1 MLARRSDCF
10 DDDESCENEEEP
22 CEIGGSSSSGGLQL
36 QGSGE
41 YGEDTLD
48 ALERLFRASPDFPDH
63 FETLHTQ
70 TEQLEKLWNLPD
82 AEGYHFRENIV
93 ATSDPDFRRTSSS
106 EVLHG
111 LERSVSLNHLSLR
124 CGPKSGCTSF
134 DSITDRQSYLLCT
147 LVSRIQDFECI

>member
-1 MLARRSDCF
+1 LFARRSDDCF
-10 DDDESCENEEEP
+10 DDDESCENEDEP
-22 CEIGGSSSSGGLQL
+22 CEIGGNSGLQL

-93 ATSDPDFRRTSSS
+93 ATSDHDFRMTSSS

-111 LERSVSLNHLSLR
+111 LERSVSLNHLSVR

-134 DSITDRQSYLLCT
+134 DSFTYRYVCY
-147 LVSRIQDFECI
+147 VF